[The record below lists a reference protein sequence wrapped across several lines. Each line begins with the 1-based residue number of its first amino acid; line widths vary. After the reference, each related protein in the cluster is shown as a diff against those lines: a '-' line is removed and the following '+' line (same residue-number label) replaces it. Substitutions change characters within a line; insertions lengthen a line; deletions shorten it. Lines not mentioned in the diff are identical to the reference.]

1 MTLPL
6 PIVERELRGAARRR
20 ATFGLR
26 TGLAFAFTLVWAIM
40 MATRPRHYSAPQWN
54 YQVFVFL
61 GIVGMLFCLFSGI
74 FLTSDCLSC
83 EKREGTLGLLFLTDL
98 NGRDV
103 VLGKLAAFS
112 VNATFGLLAVLPLLS
127 LTLMSGGITTAEI
140 YRVVLIC
147 FVLLFYSLGIGLG
160 VSALVWGARRAVLTA
175 LGIVCAQ
182 TILVPIAWIILA
194 LMVRS
199 AQDMAWMLIPCP
211 VIPFVFA
218 FDDPYRSNWGAVYY
232 WLSTGLL
239 FLTGLGGVL
248 TACRVLPAKRFQEPP
263 LIKPGSDGSFW
274 HDYLHGGQPW
284 RDKVRQ
290 RFLDANPFRWLALR
304 DGLAGFW
311 LRTGLVIGLVFW
323 FLLFLAGKYGR
334 EREVWVLLRLA
345 VTWLLHIF
353 VKVILAVEASR
364 VMSDSQACGALELLL
379 VTPLRPAAMVR
390 GIRQSL
396 GRVFAPSLTWLLVL
410 NGWLLLFSPP
420 FPGGVR
426 EHQFIQVASLGGLV
440 LLGLDCWA
448 LSWLGLAAAIRS
460 KSHLRAMVSTL
471 GWVMAPPWLYLI
483 LLFMVGAANHVSSLL
498 PMWAAWFIPT
508 VLSGLWFGF
517 RARARVR
524 RDFLAGAP

>member
-1 MTLPL
+1 MMLPFS
-6 PIVERELRGAARRR
+6 IVERELRGAARRR

-26 TGLAFAFTLVWAIM
+26 AGLALAFTLVWAIM
-40 MATRPRHYSAPQWN
+40 VATHPSHYSAQQWN

-112 VNATFGLLAVLPLLS
+112 INATFGLLAISPLLS

-160 VSALVWGARRAVLTA
+160 VSALVWGARRAVLTS

-182 TILVPIAWIILA
+182 TILVPIVWIILA
-194 LMVRS
+194 LMVRN
-199 AQDMAWMLIPCP
+199 AQDMVWMLIPCP
-211 VIPFVFA
+211 VFPFVFA
-218 FDDPYRSNWGAVYY
+218 FDDPYRSEWGNAYY

-239 FLTGLGGVL
+239 FLLGLGGVL

-274 HDYLHGGQPW
+274 HDYLHGDQHW
-284 RDKVRQ
+284 RDQVRQ
-290 RFLDANPFRWLALR
+290 RFLDANPFSWLAMR
-304 DGLAGFW
+304 DGLAGFC
-311 LRTGLVIGLVFW
+311 LRAGLVIGLVFW
-323 FLLFLAGKYGR
+323 FLLFLAGTYGR
-334 EREVWVLLRLA
+334 EHEVWTILRLA
-345 VTWLLHIF
+345 VTCLLHIF

-364 VMSDSQACGALELLL
+364 VMSDSLACGALELLL
-379 VTPLRPAAMVR
+379 VTPLRPPAMVR

-396 GRVFAPSLTWLLVL
+396 GRVFAPSLAWLLVL
-410 NGWLLLFSPP
+410 NGWILFYPP
-420 FPGGVR
+420 FPQEQ
-426 EHQFIQVASLGGLV
+426 EHLFLQAASLGGLV

-483 LLFMVGAANHVSSLL
+483 FLFMLGSANHVSSLL
-498 PMWAAWFIPT
+498 PMWAVWFIPT

-524 RDFLAGAP
+524 RDFLAGGAIT